1 MDTRFTEID
10 PSEVQSGFPKFYDK
24 QGRFFEIIHQ
34 EQPIGF
40 AGVRPLQAEE
50 ERNSK
55 DSQDCELEQT
65 SLEQTS
71 LEQASLEQTSL
82 EVFIF
87 RQYRNALTKGI
98 VLATLDLPKS
108 LGFKRCVMKTSLSRV
123 VKLLNSMGKYG
134 IIPVSVDHHSHVFV
148 RKFE

>member
-10 PSEVQSGFPKFYDK
+10 PSAVQSGFPKFYGK

-34 EQPIGF
+34 GQPIGF
-40 AGVRPLQAEE
+40 VGIRPLETG
-50 ERNSK
+50 
-55 DSQDCELEQT
+55 CELE
-65 SLEQTS
+65 
-71 LEQASLEQTSL
+71 A
-82 EVFIF
+82 FIF
-87 RQYRNALTKGI
+87 KRYRNALTKGI

-134 IIPVSVDHHSHVFV
+134 IMPVSVINKKHVFV